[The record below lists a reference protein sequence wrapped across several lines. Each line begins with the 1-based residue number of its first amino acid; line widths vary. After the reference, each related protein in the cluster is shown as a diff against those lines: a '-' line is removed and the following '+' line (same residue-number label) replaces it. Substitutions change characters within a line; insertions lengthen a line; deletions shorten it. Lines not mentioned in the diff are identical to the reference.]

1 MVWDSCQLLHK
12 CLQRNSRGR
21 ARIELSG
28 CAVVLCSLALVTL
41 YKSTSFACHNCLWD
55 RLPTPIQA
63 EAVPLILGGGD
74 VLAAAETGSGK
85 TGAFAL
91 PVLQVC
97 LLHLCAALRLG
108 DSP

>member
-1 MVWDSCQLLHK
+1 MASTTAECTVVN
-12 CLQRNSRGR
+12 LQFER
-21 ARIELSG
+21 AMLR
-28 CAVVLCSLALVTL
+28 C
-41 YKSTSFACHNCLWD
+41 

-91 PVLQVC
+91 PVLQIV
-97 LLHLCAALRLG
+97 HETLRQKQEG
-108 DSP
+108 KSGTVDK